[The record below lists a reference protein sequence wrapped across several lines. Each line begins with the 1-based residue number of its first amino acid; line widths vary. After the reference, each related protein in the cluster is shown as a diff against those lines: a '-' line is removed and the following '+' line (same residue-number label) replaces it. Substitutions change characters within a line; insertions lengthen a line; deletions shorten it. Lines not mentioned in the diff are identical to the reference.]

1 MKCIKCGYIRQ
12 KNDDH
17 FFLANECPSC
27 GILNDKIT
35 DHFSDGLSMGANE
48 SGSGLRP
55 SPVDA
60 ESLKK
65 ARQRV
70 EKRLKEQLAAQKK
83 DSRHDQTLEL
93 ARQLASEGVRK
104 RQEQWE
110 KQQTA
115 LQESDDSKTDAST
128 ESTIIADG
136 SEGEPVAS
144 ENMTEASDADTTA
157 AETMAQE
164 DSDATP
170 QASDHSVSTLAKAM
184 EKRQQMIH
192 ANDANEDMI
201 HPDDD
206 ASEINDANEDM
217 TNPDDDASEIN
228 DANEDMT
235 NPDDDASEIL
245 DMESESENTVQK
257 SWFVSSRE
265 EADAAASAAVPDSRS
280 ALADQSQTNNAQTEP
295 GRGHQRERWRWV
307 PGGGLARLL
316 PLVAWLILVAGISG
330 AVLSWMTLTEAVA
343 GVQTQQVGIS
353 DSINLGLLL
362 GFAYLVTGV
371 LGFAFFWVS
380 SLISSQLKDIREL
393 LLLQSKPQSESM
405 AAQPVPAPEE
415 TQ

>member
-1 MKCIKCGYIRQ
+1 
-12 KNDDH
+12 
-17 FFLANECPSC
+17 
-27 GILNDKIT
+27 
-35 DHFSDGLSMGANE
+35 MGANE

-235 NPDDDASEIL
+235 NPDVDASEIL